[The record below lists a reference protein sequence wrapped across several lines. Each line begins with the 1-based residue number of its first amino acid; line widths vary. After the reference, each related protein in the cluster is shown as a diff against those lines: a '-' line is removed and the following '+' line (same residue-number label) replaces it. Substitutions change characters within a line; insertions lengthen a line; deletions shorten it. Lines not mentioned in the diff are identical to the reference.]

1 MTKPATFNRGIF
13 KSNDYNGSI
22 AYQMGIVSQH
32 FATMK
37 DIPGASGGQQFH
49 HAYSLRHLMSLQAIL
64 QQLGELP
71 GATLD
76 WAVGFN
82 TSNSSKSQRC
92 NMEWKADGSMLDMRS
107 ISVPVSRPPRS
118 VIMTKKNLL
127 EQHSSDQRWMAETC
141 SHHSLPLMQA
151 RLGEWLE
158 YTEQQIARIQTWVYN
173 QNLRLLEQPVVQNRT
188 KLVEVQKQVENLK
201 AYISQL
207 ADPAYIVTYIESQIN
222 QSEAKIETLNNQE
235 EIIKSSLQAAQERVD
250 EFKESGVKV

>member
-1 MTKPATFNRGIF
+1 
-13 KSNDYNGSI
+13 
-22 AYQMGIVSQH
+22 
-32 FATMK
+32 
-37 DIPGASGGQQFH
+37 
-49 HAYSLRHLMSLQAIL
+49 
-64 QQLGELP
+64 
-71 GATLD
+71 
-76 WAVGFN
+76 
-82 TSNSSKSQRC
+82 
-92 NMEWKADGSMLDMRS
+92 
-107 ISVPVSRPPRS
+107 
-118 VIMTKKNLL
+118 
-127 EQHSSDQRWMAETC
+127 
-141 SHHSLPLMQA
+141 MQA

-173 QNLRLLEQPVVQNRT
+173 QNLRSLEQPVVQNRT

>member
-1 MTKPATFNRGIF
+1 MTTAATFNRGIF

-107 ISVPVSRPPRS
+107 IISAPVSRPS

-127 EQHSSDQRWMAETC
+127 DGHSSDQRWIAETC
-141 SHHSLPLMQA
+141 SYHSHPLMQA